1 MSVFFTHRDPDTAY
15 VTNNLLLPKAR
26 IPLTAIK
33 NALEFVIG
41 DEDVIDDL
49 TGDVLGTI
57 PKVLRMWD
65 ENEHHLIV
73 PRNFVDPETYDSYPF
88 SFVVERPDFETV
100 HIESRAVPRNE
111 TQERA
116 IQALLAHDSGT
127 LNLAC
132 GKGKTVVSLM
142 LAARLKVPTIVIVN
156 SKNLIAQWREEVEN
170 HLNVSGVGI
179 IQGKRMEWQRHPIV
193 IATIQTL
200 ALRRDK
206 LPKAF
211 RDRFGLALFD
221 EGHHMSAPKFVLGAD
236 LFRGRRYALTA
247 TAFRTDGLEAIYQYH
262 LGKIVYRDLSQDLI
276 PQTVFHVLD
285 WHMPPGDR
293 SRIRDVNGNVN
304 AAKVQGYLG
313 SKEWRNDIIA
323 GLIRRDLREG
333 REVIVLSHSKD
344 HVYALAGRFGDNN
357 AITGDIADEN
367 ERLRILREE
376 NPVFGTFH
384 LAREALNKK
393 KLDTLY
399 VATPFSNSNDLQQ
412 SWGRI
417 QRELEGKG
425 APLVRVLEDKN
436 IKLCANSCRKL
447 RKFLRVL
454 RYPAVREQVDLRRA

>member
-1 MSVFFTHRDPDTAY
+1 MSVFFSRRDPGTAY
-15 VTNNLLLPKAR
+15 VTNNLLLPKDR
-26 IPLTAIK
+26 IPAAAIK

-41 DEDVIDDL
+41 EEEVADDL
-49 TGDVLGTI
+49 TGDILGTI
-57 PKVLRMWD
+57 PRTLRMWD
-65 ENEHHLIV
+65 ENEHHLVV
-73 PRNFVDPETYDSYPF
+73 PRNFVDPDTYDSYSFP
-88 SFVVERPDFETV
+88 FVVERPHFEEV
-100 HIESRAVPRNE
+100 QIESRAVPKNE

-116 IQALLAHDSGT
+116 IQALLSHDSGT

-132 GKGKTVVSLM
+132 GKGKTVISLM
-142 LAARLKVPTIVIVN
+142 LAARLKVPTMVVVN

-170 HLNVSGVGI
+170 HLDVSGVGI
-179 IQGKRMEWQRHPIV
+179 VQGKRMEWDEHPIV

-200 ALRRDK
+200 ALRREK
-206 LPKAF
+206 LPPAF
-211 RDRFGLALFD
+211 RNRFGLALFD
-221 EGHHMSAPKFVLGAD
+221 EGHHMSAPKFVRGAD

-262 LGKIVYRDLSQDLI
+262 LGKIIYRDLSQDLI
-276 PQTVFHVLD
+276 PQTYFHVMD

-304 AAKVQGYLG
+304 SAKVQGYLG
-313 SKEWRNDIIA
+313 GLEWRNDIIA
-323 GLIRRDLREG
+323 DLIRKDLRDG

-344 HVYALAGRFGDNN
+344 HVYALANRFGEDN

-399 VATPFSNSNDLQQ
+399 VTTPFSNSNDLQQ

-417 QRELEGKG
+417 QRELDGKG
-425 APLVRVLEDKN
+425 APVVRVLEDKN
-436 IKLCANSCRKL
+436 IKLCERSCRKL

-454 RYPAVREQVDLRRA
+454 RYPAVREQVDRRRA